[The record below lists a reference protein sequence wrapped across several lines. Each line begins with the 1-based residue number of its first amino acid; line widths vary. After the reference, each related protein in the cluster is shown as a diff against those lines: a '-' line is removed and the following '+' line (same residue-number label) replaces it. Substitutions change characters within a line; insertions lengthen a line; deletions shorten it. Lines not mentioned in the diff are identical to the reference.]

1 MENRSDLRS
10 YLEETLAVQTY
21 IPGEELDPLVAI
33 SQMAG
38 LDTFVSHLDA
48 EECNWETIEY
58 FGIKPTNSWSSPEN
72 VFKQSKAFYLSKG
85 LEHTGSIDHDTD
97 DKGLL
102 EQYATSFTEPAGRRL
117 YLRVVKTGKPHPSF
131 TVTSSYYVGE

>member
-1 MENRSDLRS
+1 MKNRSDLKS
-10 YLEETLAVQTY
+10 YLEESLAVQTY
-21 IPGEELDPLVAI
+21 VPGEELDLLVAI

-38 LDTFVSHLDA
+38 LDTLVSHLDA
-48 EECNWETIEY
+48 EQCNWETIEH
-58 FGIKPTNSWSSPEN
+58 FGIKPHNSEPSPEA
-72 VFKQSKAFYLSKG
+72 VFNRSKTFYLSNG
-85 LEHTGSIDHDTD
+85 LKHTGCIDHDAD

-102 EQYATSFTEPAGRRL
+102 EQYATSFTEPSGRAL